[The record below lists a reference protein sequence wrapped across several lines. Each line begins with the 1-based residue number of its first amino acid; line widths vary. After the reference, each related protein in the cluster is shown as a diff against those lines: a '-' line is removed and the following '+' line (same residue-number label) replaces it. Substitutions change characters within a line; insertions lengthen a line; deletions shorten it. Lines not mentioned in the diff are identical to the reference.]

1 MKNVLRKLGSVKVW
15 IALWSMALITYI
27 VVVNSEAFN
36 NLAMLAV
43 GPIVAYL
50 GANVWEDKI
59 HLDKLPDKK
68 QGKKPK
74 GSGDEECC

>member
-27 VVVNSEAFN
+27 VWKDLSAFN

-43 GPIVAYL
+43 GPVVAYL
-50 GANVWEDKI
+50 GANVWADKI
-59 HLDKLPDKK
+59 R
-68 QGKKPK
+68 
-74 GSGDEECC
+74 SGATAGGER

>member
-15 IALWSMALITYI
+15 IALWSMALITLI
-27 VVVNSEAFN
+27 VWKDLSAFN

-43 GPIVAYL
+43 GPVIAYL

-59 HLDKLPDKK
+59 HL
-68 QGKKPK
+68 GKGAGGK
-74 GSGDEECC
+74 GGGDGA

>member
-15 IALWSMALITYI
+15 IALWSMALITFI
-27 VVVNSEAFN
+27 VIKNLSAFN

-43 GPIVAYL
+43 TPIVAYL

-59 HLDKLPDKK
+59 HLGGGDKITE
-68 QGKKPK
+68 GA
-74 GSGDEECC
+74 

>member
-27 VVVNSEAFN
+27 VARDLSAFN

-43 GPIVAYL
+43 TPIVAYL

-59 HLDKLPDKK
+59 HL
-68 QGKKPK
+68 GAK
-74 GSGDEECC
+74 GEGSAEEK

>member
-15 IALWSMALITYI
+15 IALWSMILITYI
-27 VVVNSEAFN
+27 VMQNREAFN

-43 GPIVAYL
+43 GPIIAYL

-59 HLDKLPDKK
+59 HLDKN
-68 QGKKPK
+68 KPTK
-74 GSGDEECC
+74 GSGDEKCC